1 MAMMKKRTTSV
12 WAAVLMAVAAG
23 GWGFSLRNS
32 PVYRPTI
39 KVGVLH
45 SQTGTMA
52 ISEEAVRD
60 ATLLAIEELNE
71 AGGLLGRTI
80 EPVVADGHSDE
91 GMFAGEAERLIA
103 RDGVAVIFGCWTS
116 ASRKAVKAVVER
128 HDHLLFYPVQSEGL
142 EQSPNIVYTGATPN
156 QQIIPG
162 VKWCFDHLGRR
173 MFLVGSDYVFPRTAN
188 RIIRDQLTALGGEIV
203 GEEYLLLGTDDVE
216 GVVEMVRRSR
226 PDVILNTV
234 NGGTNIALFRGL
246 RAAGITPETIPTMS
260 FSLAEQEL
268 LALGPESLAGDYAT
282 WNYFQSV
289 ASRAN
294 TDFVERF
301 KARFGQGRVTDDPME
316 AAYSGVH
323 LWAQAVAKAGSAAP
337 GEVRKAI
344 DGQSF
349 AAPGGLVYVDGETRH
364 IWKPVRVGKI
374 RRDGQ
379 YEIVWDSMH
388 AVRPVPYPM
397 YKAKDEWDVFLQ
409 SLHDRWGKRWANV
422 AP

>member
-1 MAMMKKRTTSV
+1 
-12 WAAVLMAVAAG
+12 
-23 GWGFSLRNS
+23 
-32 PVYRPTI
+32 
-39 KVGVLH
+39 
-45 SQTGTMA
+45 MA
-52 ISEEAVRD
+52 ISEKAVLD

-80 EPVVADGHSDE
+80 EPVIADGRSDE
-91 GMFAGEAERLIA
+91 DWFAGEAERLITEE
-103 RDGVAVIFGCWTS
+103 DVAVIFGCWTS
-116 ASRKAVKAVVER
+116 ASRKAVKVVVER
-128 HDHLLFYPVQSEGL
+128 HNHLLFYPVQSEGL

-188 RIIRDQLTALGGEIV
+188 RIIRDQLAALGGEIV
-203 GEEYLLLGTDDVE
+203 GEEYLLLGTDDVK

-234 NGGTNIALFRGL
+234 NGDSNIALFRGL
-246 RAAGITPETIPTMS
+246 RAVGMTSETIPTMS

-268 LALGPESLAGDYAT
+268 LTLGAEQMAGDYAT

-289 ASRAN
+289 ASKAN
-294 TDFVERF
+294 SEFVNRF
-301 KARFGQGRVTDDPME
+301 QTKFGKGRVTDDPME

-323 LWAQAVAKAGSAAP
+323 LWAQAVGKARSAAP
-337 GEVRKAI
+337 AAVRKAI
-344 DGQSF
+344 DGESF
-349 AAPGGLVYVDGETRH
+349 AAPGGIVYVDGETRH
-364 IWKPVRVGKI
+364 TWKPVRVGKL

-379 YEIVWDSMH
+379 FEIVWDSKH
-388 AVRPVPYPM
+388 AVRPVPYPI
-397 YKAKDEWDVFLQ
+397 YRTKDEWDVFLQ
-409 SLHDRWGKRWANV
+409 ALYQGWGRRWANA